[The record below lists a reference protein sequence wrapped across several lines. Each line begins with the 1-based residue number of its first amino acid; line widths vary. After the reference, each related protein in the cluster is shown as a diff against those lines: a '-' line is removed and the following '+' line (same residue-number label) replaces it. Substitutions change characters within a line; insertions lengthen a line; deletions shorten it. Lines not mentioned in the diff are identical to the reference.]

1 MSKSSQDDRQEA
13 YEHAIR
19 KIEVDEDYDE
29 EGDEEKRKEGSGG
42 RNSPQ
47 HSSVNGQPKVEVQ
60 N

>member
-1 MSKSSQDDRQEA
+1 MSETGKDDRREA
-13 YEHAIR
+13 YERAIR
-19 KIEVDEDYDE
+19 EIEVDEDYDE
-29 EGDEEKRKEGSGG
+29 EGDEKKRKDGSGG